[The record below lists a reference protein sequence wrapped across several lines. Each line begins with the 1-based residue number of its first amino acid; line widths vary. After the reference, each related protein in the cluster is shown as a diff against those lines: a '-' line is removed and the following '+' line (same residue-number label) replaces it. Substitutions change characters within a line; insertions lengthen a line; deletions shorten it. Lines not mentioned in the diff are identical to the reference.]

1 MTDTAALIG
10 GAAARLPAI
19 GLDGVLARSALQLR
33 MDRKYILP
41 ARLAPELLDRI
52 AETHAVLEIGGLRT
66 FRYTSTYFDTPGLLT
81 YRQHV
86 QDRRR
91 RFKIRTRTYLDSD
104 ECMFEVKV
112 NGARDATDK
121 RRMPYDPA
129 CRTRIT
135 PPAED
140 FLWETLLAAYRMN
153 PPAPLVSSAT
163 TSYRRV
169 TLAQR
174 RGTGR
179 VTLDFGLVCTRPG
192 ARAWGRD
199 DWLLVESKSAAVDAP
214 ADRLLRRM
222 GARPV
227 RISKYCLAVA
237 VLYPGAVAN
246 PWHRVLRRCFDP
258 ADAVFD
264 PAGHA
269 LDPAGP
275 ACGRGAGR
283 SPAGVTPGR

>member
-1 MTDTAALIG
+1 MTGTAALIG
-10 GAAARLPAI
+10 AAAAGPPAI
-19 GLDGVLARSALQLR
+19 GLGEVLARSALQLR

-41 ARLAPELLDRI
+41 ARLAPELLDRM
-52 AETHAVLEIGGLRT
+52 AGTHAVLEIGGLRV

-91 RFKIRTRTYLDSD
+91 RFKIRTRTYVDSG

-121 RRMPYDPA
+121 RRIPYDA
-129 CRTRIT
+129 AHRMRIT
-135 PPAED
+135 PRAED

-153 PPAPLVSSAT
+153 PPAPLVPSAT
-163 TSYRRV
+163 TSYQRV

-174 RGTGR
+174 RGAGR
-179 VTLDFGLVCTRPG
+179 LTLDLGLVCTRPG
-192 ARAWGRD
+192 ARVRGRD
-199 DWLLVESKSAAVDAP
+199 DWLLVESKSATADGP

-222 GARPV
+222 GARPIK
-227 RISKYCLAVA
+227 ISKYCLAVA

-258 ADAVFD
+258 A
-264 PAGHA
+264 
-269 LDPAGP
+269 
-275 ACGRGAGR
+275 
-283 SPAGVTPGR
+283 GVTPGG